1 MQSSWKRVLSYL
13 LKKTLLHIV
22 YDNTYYYL
30 FTQVIKEATVT
41 APFVWLGNMTK
52 KICFLDNFFPKV
64 VFEF

>member
-1 MQSSWKRVLSYL
+1 M
-13 LKKTLLHIV
+13 KKTSLHIV